1 MRPALL
7 RTAVAAAALALAP
20 AFLTAQQAPETLF
33 GGVGRVS
40 GWGGPLVR
48 VGEFAGTTSGFIG
61 GRGGVLLGGSFT
73 IGGMGMGLI
82 NDNIREPGPT
92 GRQLTMGY
100 GGLYLEQMF
109 APSKLVHVSVGTLLG
124 GGGAS
129 WMDRQDRRVQ
139 TPTDGFFVIE
149 PELSIEV
156 NVTRFLRIGLTGSY
170 RRISGLDLVGLPSD
184 QLDGPMG
191 GLSFKFGRF

>member
-1 MRPALL
+1 MRLPLIHA
-7 RTAVAAAALALAP
+7 AAAAAALMLTP
-20 AFLTAQQAPETLF
+20 PTLTAQQAPETLF
-33 GGVGRVS
+33 GSVGRVS
-40 GWGGPLVR
+40 GWGGPVAR
-48 VGEFAGTTSGFIG
+48 VGEFADKTAGFIG
-61 GRGGVLLGGSFT
+61 GRGGVLLGGSFS
-73 IGGMGMGLI
+73 IGGMAMGLV
-82 NDNIREPGPT
+82 NDNIREAGAN

-109 APSKLVHVSVGTLLG
+109 APTKVIHVAVGTLLG

-149 PELSIEV
+149 PEVSIEV

-170 RRISGLDLVGLPSD
+170 RRISGLGLAGLPTGTFN
-184 QLDGPMG
+184 GPTG
-191 GLSFKFGRF
+191 GVAFKFGRF